1 MYCCGR
7 STDGQL
13 GLGGIEENTISLPRY
28 VYVCVCTVCSVYVC
42 SVCVGGCTVCVG
54 VCMCVVCVWVG
65 GVCVQCLIFLFS
77 GGTSFFMMRV

>member
-28 VYVCVCTVCSVYVC
+28 VYVCVCVYCVCGSVYVC
-42 SVCVGGCTVCVG
+42 SVCVWVGG
-54 VCMCVVCVWVG
+54 VG